1 MTITYASHIHDVQQA
16 IKKDK
21 TPGIFS
27 GKFSLS
33 PYAACAHGCVYCDG
47 RSERY
52 NVQGSFEHDII
63 VRKNIV
69 SLLEIELPKIR
80 EKGYISVGSGITD
93 AYQPVEEKEQLTR
106 QCLDVLLSGE
116 HPVSLITKSNRVLR
130 DIDIC
135 EKINEKNGFV
145 LMLSL
150 MVLDDTKRAILEP
163 NASSVEERLQIARAF
178 KERGIP
184 VGILAMPFVP
194 FITDSSDEILALYN
208 VLKELHVDFIWP
220 GLMTL
225 KEGRQKEL
233 FLQVIA
239 EHFPEKKD
247 SIAVLYDSNDP
258 YGIPRS
264 QHTRKKHNEIHELLF
279 SMGIPMRPPMCLNRD
294 RFQLYDEVLILLQD
308 MADIYGMRGIDIR
321 PLVMSLKHYKVWLK
335 EVKTPYARRRT
346 TSYDELDIRL
356 KTIISDGS
364 INDIIKNEKLTAFL
378 RSVFIDGKLFDYTTC
393 KIR

>member
-1 MTITYASHIHDVQQA
+1 M
-16 IKKDK
+16 
-21 TPGIFS
+21 S
-27 GKFSLS
+27 G
-33 PYAACAHGCVYCDG
+33 D
-47 RSERY
+47 
-52 NVQGSFEHDII
+52 
-63 VRKNIV
+63 
-69 SLLEIELPKIR
+69 
-80 EKGYISVGSGITD
+80 
-93 AYQPVEEKEQLTR
+93 
-106 QCLDVLLSGE
+106 

-130 DIDIC
+130 DLDIC

-145 LMLSL
+145 LMISL
-150 MVLDDTKRAILEP
+150 MLLDDTKRVILEP
-163 NASSVEERLQIARAF
+163 NASSVEERLQIARTF

-194 FITDSSDEILALYN
+194 FITDSTDEVIALYRA
-208 VLKELHVDFIWP
+208 LKDLNVDFIWP

-225 KEGRQKEL
+225 KEGRQKTL

-279 SMGIPMRPPMCLNRD
+279 SMGIPMRPTMRLNRD

-321 PLVMSLKHYKVWLK
+321 PLVTSLKRYKVWLK

-346 TSYDELDIRL
+346 TSYDELDMHL
-356 KTIISDGS
+356 KTMISDGS

-378 RSVFIDGKLFDYTTC
+378 RSIFIDGKSFDYTTC